1 MHRRAFMSLVGGAAA
16 IWPLTARAQRPVGFF
31 GTGTPAPLY
40 FAAGKETVMAE
51 KGVSIAYADGTG
63 SFLVLLA
70 MAEQQ
75 GLFGKYGV
83 DVRSVAVKGATVPRL
98 TADMP
103 LGMIGEPAA
112 LLQTA
117 EGADL
122 RLVASFSDIKLSGH
136 LVARPGIKTPED
148 LRGKRLGARVI
159 GAGLWISTI
168 LALEQL
174 ALDPQRDEITILPV
188 GNPVQIFRALEQ
200 GEIDGALVSA
210 AQSRELQAK
219 GFAVLLKDYP
229 PNISSF
235 GGGLVVSNGFLSN
248 NRDVVAKVVHALLEA
263 LALCLGGQNKAKVR
277 QAFNATLSVT
287 DEETA
292 ASSLAELRRKPY
304 PSLAPLAKMQ
314 KVISIHDPRV
324 LNVSVVDLIDDQ
336 FVRKFDED
344 GELDALYAAYR

>member
-1 MHRRAFMSLVGGAAA
+1 MNTDNSC
-16 IWPLTARAQRPVGFF
+16 
-31 GTGTPAPLY
+31 PLY
-40 FAAGKETVMAE
+40 CAQSEETAMKGKD
-51 KGVSIAYADGTG
+51 VSIAYADGTG

-112 LLQTA
+112 LLQAA

-136 LVARPGIKTPED
+136 LVARPGIKTPGD

-168 LALEQL
+168 LALERL

-219 GFAVLLKDYP
+219 GFAALLKDYP

-235 GGGLVVSNGFLSN
+235 GGGLVVSNDFLSN
-248 NRDVVAKVVHALLEA
+248 NRDVVQNILHALLEA
-263 LALCLGGQNKAKVR
+263 LALCLGGRNKEKVM
-277 QAFNATLSVT
+277 QAFKTAFSIT
-287 DEETA
+287 DEESA
-292 ASSLAELRRKPY
+292 ASSLRELRRKPY

-314 KVISIHDPRV
+314 TVISIHDPRV
-324 LNVSVVDLIDDQ
+324 LNVSVADLIDDQ
-336 FVRKFDED
+336 LVRKFDEG
-344 GELDALYAAYR
+344 GELDALYATHSVV

>member
-1 MHRRAFMSLVGGAAA
+1 MTGKDVSL
-16 IWPLTARAQRPVGFF
+16 
-31 GTGTPAPLY
+31 
-40 FAAGKETVMAE
+40 
-51 KGVSIAYADGTG
+51 AYADGTG

-75 GLFGKYGV
+75 GFFGKYGV

-112 LLQTA
+112 LLQAA

-136 LVARPGIKTPED
+136 LVARPGIKAPGD

-174 ALDPQRDEITILPV
+174 GLDPRRDAITILPV

-210 AQSRELQAK
+210 AQSRELQTT
-219 GFAVLLKDYP
+219 GFVALLKEYP

-235 GGGLVVSNGFLSN
+235 GGGLVVSNGFLLN
-248 NRDVVAKVVHALLEA
+248 NRDVAAKVVHALLEA
-263 LALCLGGQNKAKVR
+263 LALCLGGRNKAKVM
-277 QAFNATLSVT
+277 QAFNAALSIT
-287 DEETA
+287 DEESA
-292 ASSLAELRRKPY
+292 ASSLGELRRKPY

-314 KVISIHDPRV
+314 TVISIHDPRV
-324 LNVSVVDLIDDQ
+324 LNVSVADLIDDQ
-336 FVRKFDED
+336 LVRKFDED
-344 GELDALYAAYR
+344 GELDALYATHGVV

>member
-1 MHRRAFMSLVGGAAA
+1 MTQRSHTRRAIVIGGSIAG
-16 IWPLTARAQRPVGFF
+16 LFVKETAM
-31 GTGTPAPLY
+31 
-40 FAAGKETVMAE
+40 AGKT
-51 KGVSIAYADGTG
+51 VSIAYAEGTG

-70 MAEQQ
+70 IAEQEA
-75 GLFGKYGV
+75 LFQKYGV
-83 DVRSVAVKGATVPRL
+83 HVRSVGIKGATAPRL

-112 LLQTA
+112 LLQAT

-136 LVARPGIKTPED
+136 LVARPGIKTPGD

-168 LALEQL
+168 LALERL
-174 ALDPQRDEITILPV
+174 ALDPQRDQISILPV
-188 GNPVQIFRALEQ
+188 GNPVQIFHALER
-200 GEIDGALVSA
+200 GEIDAALVSA
-210 AQSRELQAK
+210 AQSSELQTK
-219 GFAVLLKDYP
+219 GFTVLLKDYP

-235 GGGLVVSNGFLSN
+235 GGGLVASNSFLSN
-248 NRDVVAKVVHALLEA
+248 NHDVVENIVHALLEA
-263 LALCLGGQNKAKVR
+263 LALCLGGRNKEKVM
-277 QAFNATLSVT
+277 QAFKTALSIT

-292 ASSLAELRRKPY
+292 ASSLSELRRKPY

-314 KVISIHDPRV
+314 AVISIHDPRV
-324 LNVSVVDLIDDQ
+324 LKVSVGDLVEDR

-344 GELDALYAAYR
+344 GGLDALYSAYSGPGK

>member
-1 MHRRAFMSLVGGAAA
+1 M
-16 IWPLTARAQRPVGFF
+16 ILTTA
-31 GTGTPAPLY
+31 APLM
-40 FAAGKETVMAE
+40 AGMD
-51 KGVSIAYADGTG
+51 VSIAYPDGTG
-63 SFLVLLA
+63 SYLVLLA

-75 GLFGKYGV
+75 GLFGKYSV
-83 DVRSVAVKGATVPRL
+83 DVRSMAVKGATLPRL

-112 LLQTA
+112 LLQAA

-122 RLVASFSDIKLSGH
+122 RLVASFSDVRLSGH
-136 LVARPGIKTPED
+136 LVARPGINTPED

-174 ALDPQRDEITILPV
+174 ALDPRRDEITILPV
-188 GNPVQIFRALEQ
+188 GNPIQIFRALEQ
-200 GEIDGALVSA
+200 GEIDGALVSV
-210 AQSRELQAK
+210 AQSRELQVK
-219 GFAVLLKDYP
+219 GFAALLKEYP
-229 PNISSF
+229 PHISSY

-248 NRDVVAKVVHALLEA
+248 NRDVVSKVVHALLEA
-263 LALCLGGQNKAKVR
+263 LALCLGGQNKAKVM
-277 QAFNATLSVT
+277 QAFNAALSIT
-287 DEETA
+287 DEESA
-292 ASSLAELRRKPY
+292 ASSLGELRRKPY

-324 LNVSVVDLIDDQ
+324 LKVSVKDLIEDR

-344 GELDALYAAYR
+344 GELDALYAAYA

>member
-1 MHRRAFMSLVGGAAA
+1 
-16 IWPLTARAQRPVGFF
+16 
-31 GTGTPAPLY
+31 
-40 FAAGKETVMAE
+40 MAE
-51 KGVSIAYADGTG
+51 KDVRLAYADGTG
-63 SFLVLLA
+63 SYLVLLA

-75 GLFGKYGV
+75 GLFEKYGV
-83 DVRSVAVKGATVPRL
+83 NVRSVAIKGATVPRL

-112 LLQTA
+112 LLQAA

-122 RLVASFSDIKLSGH
+122 RLLASFSDIKLSGH
-136 LVARPGIKTPED
+136 LVARPGINTPSD

-159 GAGLWISTI
+159 GAGVWISTI

-174 ALDPQRDEITILPV
+174 ALDPRRDEITILPV
-188 GNPVQIFRALEQ
+188 GNPFQIFRALEH

-219 GFAVLLKDYP
+219 GFVALLKDYP
-229 PNISSF
+229 PDISSF

-248 NRDVVAKVVHALLEA
+248 NRNVVAKVAHAFLEA
-263 LALCLGGQNKAKVR
+263 LALSLGGRNKAKVM
-277 QAFNATLSVT
+277 QAFNAALSIT

-292 ASSLAELRRKPY
+292 ASSLSELRRKPY

-314 KVISIHDPRV
+314 TVISIHDPRV
-324 LNVSVVDLIDDQ
+324 LNVSVTDLVDDHL
-336 FVRKFDED
+336 VRKFDED
-344 GELDALYAAYR
+344 GELDALYAAHGVV

>member
-1 MHRRAFMSLVGGAAA
+1 MTTKDIG
-16 IWPLTARAQRPVGFF
+16 
-31 GTGTPAPLY
+31 
-40 FAAGKETVMAE
+40 
-51 KGVSIAYADGTG
+51 IAYADGTG

-75 GLFGKYGV
+75 GLFRKYGV
-83 DVRSVAVKGATVPRL
+83 EVRSVAVKGATVPRL

-112 LLQTA
+112 LLQAA

-136 LVARPGIKTPED
+136 LVARPGIRTPED

-174 ALDPQRDEITILPV
+174 ALDPRRDKIAILPV

-219 GFAVLLKDYP
+219 GFAALLKDYP
-229 PNISSF
+229 PDMSSF
-235 GGGLVVSNGFLSN
+235 GGGLVVSNGFLSD

-263 LALCLGGQNKAKVR
+263 LALCLGGRNMAKVM
-277 QAFNATLSVT
+277 QALNAALSIT
-287 DEETA
+287 DEESA
-292 ASSLAELRRKPY
+292 ASSLGELRRKPY

-314 KVISIHDPRV
+314 AVISIHDLRV
-324 LNVSVVDLIDDQ
+324 LSVSVADLIDDQ
-336 FVRKFDED
+336 LVRKFDET
-344 GELDALYAAYR
+344 GELDALYATHGAV

>member
-1 MHRRAFMSLVGGAAA
+1 M
-16 IWPLTARAQRPVGFF
+16 
-31 GTGTPAPLY
+31 
-40 FAAGKETVMAE
+40 AGKD
-51 KGVSIAYADGTG
+51 VSVAYADGTG

-83 DVRSVAVKGATVPRL
+83 DVRSVPIKGATIPRL

-112 LLQTA
+112 LLQAA

-122 RLVASFSDIKLSGH
+122 RLIASFSDIKLSGH
-136 LVARPGIKTPED
+136 LVARPGINTPGD

-174 ALDPQRDEITILPV
+174 GLDPRRDEITILPV

-210 AQSRELQAK
+210 AQSRELQAR
-219 GFAVLLKDYP
+219 GFALLKEYP

-235 GGGLVVSNGFLSN
+235 GGGLVVSNGFLLD

-263 LALCLGGQNKAKVR
+263 LALCLGGRNKAKVME
-277 QAFNATLSVT
+277 AFNAALSIT
-287 DEETA
+287 DEESA
-292 ASSLAELRRKPY
+292 ASSLGELRRKPY

-314 KVISIHDPRV
+314 TVISIHDPRL
-324 LNVSVVDLIDDQ
+324 LNVSVADLIDDQ
-336 FVRKFDED
+336 LVGKFDED
-344 GELDALYAAYR
+344 GELDALYATHGIG

>member
-1 MHRRAFMSLVGGAAA
+1 
-16 IWPLTARAQRPVGFF
+16 
-31 GTGTPAPLY
+31 
-40 FAAGKETVMAE
+40 MAE
-51 KGVSIAYADGTG
+51 KGVSVAYAEGTG

-83 DVRSVAVKGATVPRL
+83 EVRSVAVKGATVPRL

-103 LGMIGEPAA
+103 LRMIGEPAA

-174 ALDPQRDEITILPV
+174 ALDP
-188 GNPVQIFRALEQ
+188 
-200 GEIDGALVSA
+200 
-210 AQSRELQAK
+210 
-219 GFAVLLKDYP
+219 
-229 PNISSF
+229 
-235 GGGLVVSNGFLSN
+235 
-248 NRDVVAKVVHALLEA
+248 
-263 LALCLGGQNKAKVR
+263 
-277 QAFNATLSVT
+277 
-287 DEETA
+287 
-292 ASSLAELRRKPY
+292 RRY
-304 PSLAPLAKMQ
+304 
-314 KVISIHDPRV
+314 
-324 LNVSVVDLIDDQ
+324 
-336 FVRKFDED
+336 
-344 GELDALYAAYR
+344 